1 MPDKKKELS
10 EDDLDD
16 LLDQTFAKQDQI
28 FHKCEMMD
36 DPKKKRKEWEEK
48 YGKK

>member
-1 MPDKKKELS
+1 MPNKKKELS

-28 FHKCEMMD
+28 HHKCEMRD
-36 DPKKKRKEWEEK
+36 DPKKKQKEWEEK
-48 YGKK
+48 FGKK